1 VTIPY
6 EILFIIDLLASLS
19 PYIIVVLS
27 LNLEFGYAGV
37 ANFGKTL
44 SVAGGAFLVGYLPGR
59 LTSWILGIE
68 VGNYV
73 ANSNA
78 VVAQINTVFTVN
90 PILAL
95 SVFILTMVT
104 AMIVG
109 AVLGFI
115 AAYPVV
121 RLREEYLAMVF
132 LAMGEA
138 LLVIGYNY
146 PELVGGTLGIMVP
159 DPFAWFRELRYPATT
174 IIMLLIAILT
184 FIYIEILTKSPL
196 GRMLRAIRDD
206 EYAAMALGKNV
217 ARVRVKTVMLSSSIA
232 AVGGALY
239 AFYSGGV
246 IATAYNRVSWTF
258 WPWVMVILGGA
269 ANNRGAVL
277 GTFIF
282 VTVRKIIEFNKDKLA
297 PYIPFDVVWLDM
309 LLLGVALIII
319 LIFRPEGV
327 IPEKPIRTVK
337 LRELKHNHNANI

>member
-1 VTIPY
+1 MTIPP

-19 PYIIVVLS
+19 PYIIVCLS

-59 LTSWILGIE
+59 FTSWILGIE
-68 VGNYV
+68 TGNYV

-78 VVAQINTVFTVN
+78 IVTQINTVFTVN

-95 SVFILTMVT
+95 SIFILTAITSV
-104 AMIVG
+104 IIG
-109 AVLGFI
+109 AALGFL

-159 DPFAWFRELRYPATT
+159 DPFAWFRELRYTATT
-174 IIMLLIAILT
+174 IIMLFIAILT
-184 FIYIEILTKSPL
+184 FIYVEMLTKSPL

-217 ARVRVKTVMLSSSIA
+217 ARVRVKTVMLSSAIA
-232 AVGGALY
+232 ALGGVLY

-258 WPWVMVILGGA
+258 WPWVMVILGGT
-269 ANNRGAVL
+269 ANNKGAVL

-282 VTVRKIIEFNKDKLA
+282 VTIRKIIEFNKDKLT
-297 PYIPFDVVWLDM
+297 PYVPFDVVWLDM

-319 LIFRPEGV
+319 LIFKPEGI
-327 IPEKPIRTVK
+327 IPEKPIKT
-337 LRELKHNHNANI
+337 LNLKKP